1 MTYLSNKKKLKIGR
15 LELVLEEGG
24 YGQTKSTKDRYLM
37 SYLSNKK
44 RILNNKKLLLMSND
58 AEFYANYFV
67 FERQNRG
74 IDTFTVKCKKVKK
87 CSKI

>member
-1 MTYLSNKKKLKIGR
+1 MKFDAKCYALFYCQTSFTKHWKIIFKKSGKNRTSVKIHHNFSNCLKNI
-15 LELVLEEGG
+15 LLV
-24 YGQTKSTKDRYLM
+24 
-37 SYLSNKK
+37 
-44 RILNNKKLLLMSND
+44 SND

-87 CSKI
+87 M

>member
-1 MTYLSNKKKLKIGR
+1 MKFDAKCMHYFIVKQVSQSTGKLFKKKR
-15 LELVLEEGG
+15 
-24 YGQTKSTKDRYLM
+24 KDRTSIKIHYNF
-37 SYLSNKK
+37 SNCLKN
-44 RILNNKKLLLMSND
+44 ILLVSSD